1 MKSLKI
7 IDTCS
12 LAGHENEFTNPN
24 ASIIIINGGDHNLLN
39 DDNVNKM
46 IVDFLNNR
54 Q

>member
-1 MKSLKI
+1 M
-7 IDTCS
+7 
-12 LAGHENEFTNPN
+12 AGYENEFTNPN